1 MDSLLDSFYEDIER
15 SLRNKFRKYIV
26 KVSQLNG
33 SFFVLIKRP
42 RGKILGKKR
51 KYFHDKLK
59 EITEKIYR
67 KYAFASGKSEQQF
80 FPYLKL
86 VRSCRKYQYHFLI
99 VKKDYL
105 TSGD

>member
-51 KYFHDKLK
+51 KYLHDKLK

-67 KYAFASGKSEQQF
+67 KYAFASSKSEQQF

-86 VRSCRKYQYHFLI
+86 VRSCRKYQYHILI